1 MRGTIWLFALVCL
14 APWSIAQENGKID
27 LPPKPEGGIF
37 ANNTYKNDY
46 FGLSYPLT
54 TEWTQGSPA
63 GQSTPPPP
71 GIYFLFTGDRHMGR
85 PLVNRVVLTAD
96 DARSYT
102 MSIEQYVSK
111 LVHAQVKIK
120 NGEMV
125 REVHAVDF
133 AGVHFLRADHKEDFS
148 GGSLYN
154 SCLCTQ
160 HIGYFLCWN
169 FVAQSQPELEE
180 IVGTLQQLSFRPD
193 GARTQNRAAENRV
206 SGGLMPAAEFPPL
219 RIRVSAAVAEGLLKQ
234 QVRPVYPAEAK
245 EKHVQ
250 GHVVMKA
257 IIDTNGEVTRLDLV
271 SGHPLLAQA
280 AIEAVR
286 NWKYKPFLLEGKT
299 VEVETVVD
307 IAFQLS
313 GM

>member
-1 MRGTIWLFALVCL
+1 
-14 APWSIAQENGKID
+14 
-27 LPPKPEGGIF
+27 
-37 ANNTYKNDY
+37 
-46 FGLSYPLT
+46 
-54 TEWTQGSPA
+54 
-63 GQSTPPPP
+63 
-71 GIYFLFTGDRHMGR
+71 
-85 PLVNRVVLTAD
+85 
-96 DARSYT
+96 
-102 MSIEQYVSK
+102 
-111 LVHAQVKIK
+111 
-120 NGEMV
+120 
-125 REVHAVDF
+125 
-133 AGVHFLRADHKEDFS
+133 
-148 GGSLYN
+148 
-154 SCLCTQ
+154 
-160 HIGYFLCWN
+160 
-169 FVAQSQPELEE
+169 
-180 IVGTLQQLSFRPD
+180 
-193 GARTQNRAAENRV
+193 
-206 SGGLMPAAEFPPL
+206 MPAAEFPPL